1 MAGRF
6 DPSKYET
13 VKQRKD
19 RLAQDSPN
27 HVILAVPGQVAADQA
42 WFTVG
47 MWRERRT
54 MEAGAERLAT
64 AVAGGAVVSP
74 EVALLI
80 MGPDSLGTAYEA
92 KWMAGASQTSWTEN
106 AEESAI
112 GRCLDN
118 AGYHSGG
125 RCSREEILKAQ
136 EAEGALKAGPAE
148 DPFGSDASISLGA
161 MPQIKA
167 QIDAMKGKG
176 GVKELR
182 ALAMHA
188 AIERWSEAKLMAF
201 AKGVGVDLLNGAKA
215 EDFERVLGE
224 MKKARGVGAR
234 S

>member
-6 DPSKYET
+6 DPTKYET

-19 RLAQDSPN
+19 RLAMDHPR
-27 HVILAVPGQVAADQA
+27 HVILAVPGEVGADQA

-47 MWRERRT
+47 MWRDREK
-54 MEAGAERLAT
+54 MEAGADRLAN
-64 AVAGGAVVSP
+64 AVAAGAAIDP
-74 EVALLI
+74 RVALLI

-136 EAEGALKAGPAE
+136 EA
-148 DPFGSDASISLGA
+148 
-161 MPQIKA
+161 
-167 QIDAMKGKG
+167 
-176 GVKELR
+176 
-182 ALAMHA
+182 
-188 AIERWSEAKLMAF
+188 
-201 AKGVGVDLLNGAKA
+201 
-215 EDFERVLGE
+215 
-224 MKKARGVGAR
+224 
-234 S
+234 